1 MAFFTRMTLQICF
14 DFLSL
19 YHKWNNGE
27 TCRKG
32 LAFPTTWKRAM
43 LKSVISPQDQR
54 TPVITMITG
63 VLYSLLKSQMMF
75 DYSGGVREK
84 SALYEQPIAYITGT
98 RHCIFQTLPAMSF
111 T

>member
-1 MAFFTRMTLQICF
+1 
-14 DFLSL
+14 
-19 YHKWNNGE
+19 
-27 TCRKG
+27 
-32 LAFPTTWKRAM
+32 
-43 LKSVISPQDQR
+43 
-54 TPVITMITG
+54 MITG